1 MSVMDFLDDFI
12 FGPLNYFDRLE
23 GLVSGAIYRDLGYQ
37 MAVLY
42 PDRGG
47 RHTRDEVEALLRHYG
62 IAVYGRT
69 HDAQHMYFRV
79 KKRQARWAEYLL
91 LHANVALTSPTF
103 DQRNQGYLAKHEAG
117 WMPKAWADQKK
128 SSSDTADR
136 EPGFPKP
143 PQPAAPSF
151 WQRFD
156 RMLDQ
161 FFK

>member
-23 GLVSGAIYRDLGYQ
+23 GLVRGAIYRDLGYQ

-128 SSSDTADR
+128 SISDTADR